1 MRCGGRGT
9 RSARTPRVQEVEAVR
24 RTKVLNA
31 FPAGDPYGSW
41 PAEEY
46 AARCRERGQRATVVM
61 DLDRDAFLVVA
72 VDADAPHG
80 PARRP

>member
-1 MRCGGRGT
+1 MRRK
-9 RSARTPRVQEVEAVR
+9 
-24 RTKVLNA
+24 KVLNS

-61 DLDRDAFLVVA
+61 DLDGDAFLVVA
-72 VDADAPHG
+72 LDADAPHSG
-80 PARRP
+80 V

>member
-1 MRCGGRGT
+1 M
-9 RSARTPRVQEVEAVR
+9 AAVR
-24 RTKVLNA
+24 RTKVLNS

-72 VDADAPHG
+72 LDADAPQR
-80 PARRP
+80 AA

>member
-1 MRCGGRGT
+1 M
-9 RSARTPRVQEVEAVR
+9 VAVR
-24 RTKVLNA
+24 GTKVLDS

-72 VDADAPHG
+72 PDTEAMRNA
-80 PARRP
+80 A

>member
-1 MRCGGRGT
+1 M
-9 RSARTPRVQEVEAVR
+9 VQEVEAVR
-24 RTKVLNA
+24 RTKVLNS

-61 DLDRDAFLVVA
+61 DLDRDSFLVVA
-72 VDADAPHG
+72 VDADGSHSA
-80 PARRP
+80 A